1 LAKPLRFLHTADWQL
16 GLKLAFVA
24 GDAGAVG
31 RFQRFEVVRKLAQIA
46 KERAVDAVVVAGDVF
61 DDNAVGEDSLQRARD
76 ALAAFAPIPVLLL
89 PGNHDAATPD
99 CVLARLGAGAHV
111 HPLLDDT
118 PFVLE
123 GQARFHPCPLRRRH
137 ERDDPSR
144 ALPNR
149 DAADPARVV
158 SEGVLPREP
167 AREPLILVA
176 IAHGA
181 LIDFTEGLESKN
193 VIDWRGVLAKGY
205 DYLALGDWHGTLSF
219 DPRVWYSG
227 APEPTRFKE
236 KRPGNA
242 LIVEIDAPG
251 AVPRVEEI
259 AVARTRW
266 IERRFDLTRDED
278 VGEVERFFAAVEEP
292 SMTLVS
298 ASFAGHVSL
307 GARAKLEG
315 ELARARGALM
325 HLRVDTSE
333 LHDRPSEEDLRT
345 LAVDGFVG
353 RAAEALRLDPAPG
366 AEDAL
371 RLLHRFLIE
380 ERR

>member
-1 LAKPLRFLHTADWQL
+1 MARPLRFLHTADWQL

-24 GDAGAVG
+24 GDAGAVA
-31 RFQRFEVVRKLAQIA
+31 RFQRFEVVRRLAQVA

-76 ALAAFAPIPVLLL
+76 ALAPFAPIPVLLL

-99 CVLARLGAGAHV
+99 CVLSRLGAGAHV
-111 HPLLDDT
+111 HPLLDDA
-118 PFVLE
+118 PFVLP
-123 GQARFHPCPLRRRH
+123 GLARFHPCPLRRRH

-144 ALPNR
+144 ALPPR
-149 DAADPARVV
+149 AAGDPVM
-158 SEGVLPREP
+158 
-167 AREPLILVA
+167 VA

-193 VIDWRGVLAKGY
+193 VIDWRAVLAKGY

-219 DPRVWYSG
+219 DPRVWYAG

-236 KRPGNA
+236 KRPGYA
-242 LIVEIDAPG
+242 LVVEIDAPG
-251 AVPRVEEI
+251 AAPRVEEV

-266 IERRFDLTRDED
+266 VERRFDLASDEN
-278 VGEVERFFAAVEEP
+278 VAEVERFFAAVEEP

-298 ASFAGHVSL
+298 AALAGHVSL
-307 GARAKLEG
+307 GARARLEG
-315 ELARARGALM
+315 ALAQARGALM
-325 HLRVDTSE
+325 HLRVDAGA

-353 RAAEALRLDPAPG
+353 RAVEALRSEPSPA

-371 RLLHRFLIE
+371 RLLHRFVVE

>member
-1 LAKPLRFLHTADWQL
+1 VAKPLRFLHTADWQL

-24 GDAGAVG
+24 GDAGAVA
-31 RFQRFEVVRKLAQIA
+31 RFQRFEVVRRLAQVA

-61 DDNAVGEDSLQRARD
+61 DDNAVGDDSLQRARD

-99 CVLARLGAGAHV
+99 CVLSRLGAGAHV
-111 HPLLDDT
+111 HPLLDDA
-118 PFVLE
+118 PFVLADHGGSPRLAE
-123 GQARFHPCPLRRRH
+123 QARFHPCPLRRRH

-144 ALPNR
+144 LL
-149 DAADPARVV
+149 PARA
-158 SEGVLPREP
+158 EGDPV
-167 AREPLILVA
+167 LVA

-205 DYLALGDWHGTLSF
+205 DYLALGDWHGALSF

-236 KRPGNA
+236 KRPGYA
-242 LIVEIDAPG
+242 LLVEIDGPG
-251 AVPRVEEI
+251 ATPRVEEI

-266 IERRFDLTRDED
+266 IERRFDLASDDD

-307 GARAKLEG
+307 R
-315 ELARARGALM
+315 ARARLDGALTRARGSLM
-325 HLRVDTSE
+325 HLRLDVSG

-353 RAAEALRLDPAPG
+353 RAAEALRLDPTPG

-371 RLLHRFLIE
+371 RLLHRFVIE